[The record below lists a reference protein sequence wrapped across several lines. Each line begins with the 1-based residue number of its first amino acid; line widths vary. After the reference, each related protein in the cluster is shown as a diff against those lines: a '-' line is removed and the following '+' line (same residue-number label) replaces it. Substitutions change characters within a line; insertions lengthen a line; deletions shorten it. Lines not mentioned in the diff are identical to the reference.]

1 MKILRP
7 ICCGLDVHKNVIV
20 ATIGITDMN
29 TRITEYIQDQFS
41 TINFDL
47 FRLKDWLAAFSS
59 MFGCLFGIYRQILDC
74 SLLINS

>member
-47 FRLKDWLAAFSS
+47 FRLKDWLLSHQ
-59 MFGCLFGIYRQILDC
+59 CLDVCMESTGKYWIVLF
-74 SLLINS
+74 